1 MRILTIMPL
10 YSFGLPFLLGN
21 AFSALQQPS
30 SMAAYIFLQT
40 LIIGFRDVHLAGPIN
55 CPSLRITWGWR
66 ASPSA
71 CLMEKLK
78 IWPWELSVPSHV
90 EEAGLTARSWCT
102 ERSRAEGCG
111 QREDSSSSSSGGP
124 LDHYTCHSLFT
135 STVHSSLL
143 STGLVGFLST
153 VNCIR
158 CLSDFISKAL
168 L

>member
-1 MRILTIMPL
+1 MGSLFSWEMLFLRFSNRVQWQRT
-10 YSFGLPFLLGN
+10 YSYR
-21 AFSALQQPS
+21 PS
-30 SMAAYIFLQT
+30 SLGSGMCT
-40 LIIGFRDVHLAGPIN
+40 
-55 CPSLRITWGWR
+55 SLDQLTVLPWELLTWGWR

-124 LDHYTCHSLFT
+124 LDHYTSHSLFT